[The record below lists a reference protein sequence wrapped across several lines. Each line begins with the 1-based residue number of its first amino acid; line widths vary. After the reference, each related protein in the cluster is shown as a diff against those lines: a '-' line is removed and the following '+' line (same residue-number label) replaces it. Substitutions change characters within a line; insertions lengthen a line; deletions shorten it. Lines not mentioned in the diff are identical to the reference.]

1 MAKKLLFLPILLL
14 LVCCTQ
20 SKKALQKL
28 EQTAKEATTSLQ
40 PTLEDAAK
48 KADPD
53 YQLSE
58 KEEGLVSS
66 SNAFSLKLFQL
77 LANKKG
83 EGECGSLTNGRHLFA
98 EYAQQWGEW
107 EDTSGYL
114 KGSRL
119 YC

>member
-20 SKKALQKL
+20 YKKALQKL

-58 KEEGLVSS
+58 KEERLVSS
-66 SNAFSLKLFQL
+66 SNAFSLKLF
-77 LANKKG
+77 
-83 EGECGSLTNGRHLFA
+83 HPLFI
-98 EYAQQWGEW
+98 
-107 EDTSGYL
+107 S
-114 KGSRL
+114 K
-119 YC
+119 

>member
-28 EQTAKEATTSLQ
+28 EQTAKEATTGLQ

-53 YQLSE
+53 
-58 KEEGLVSS
+58 
-66 SNAFSLKLFQL
+66 
-77 LANKKG
+77 
-83 EGECGSLTNGRHLFA
+83 
-98 EYAQQWGEW
+98 
-107 EDTSGYL
+107 
-114 KGSRL
+114 
-119 YC
+119 

>member
-66 SNAFSLKLFQL
+66 SNAFSLKLFL
-77 LANKKG
+77 
-83 EGECGSLTNGRHLFA
+83 
-98 EYAQQWGEW
+98 
-107 EDTSGYL
+107 
-114 KGSRL
+114 
-119 YC
+119 